1 MQPQI
6 DIDLLASPYCFLDRG
21 AEFNIWL
28 KFRLHYRGPITLVTT
43 GSIFDPAATLIKSR
57 IEIIDAK
64 TGERVKFPEV
74 QILAV
79 EEKSRSAEGPALIL
93 EPEGES
99 YFFWSTNIP
108 GDRWREHPFD
118 ISGLVPDRE
127 YTVRYRDHGIT
138 RWFVGSQPAQQ
149 ETRSEVQTQSAPLTV
164 NLLGEKAPSFTTRQ
178 KLPPPPPVSTTMTTS
193 TPICSLSGSPPFT
206 IYLDWKLHSDR
217 AISALLTRENG
228 HNIGLDIRDP
238 ERNGRRIGPPADG
251 MYGDVDES
259 PPDEEELLRFQKN
272 GDIFPQSYTLA
283 VEPKRNGLVNAD
295 TWNLR
300 SGKTYALT
308 LRKSKWRWRYED
320 ELADGELQ
328 DPARVVEILRQEPR
342 VEWKPECR
350 LEFRAD

>member
-1 MQPQI
+1 
-6 DIDLLASPYCFLDRG
+6 
-21 AEFNIWL
+21 
-28 KFRLHYRGPITLVTT
+28 
-43 GSIFDPAATLIKSR
+43 
-57 IEIIDAK
+57 
-64 TGERVKFPEV
+64 
-74 QILAV
+74 
-79 EEKSRSAEGPALIL
+79 
-93 EPEGES
+93 
-99 YFFWSTNIP
+99 
-108 GDRWREHPFD
+108 
-118 ISGLVPDRE
+118 
-127 YTVRYRDHGIT
+127 
-138 RWFVGSQPAQQ
+138 
-149 ETRSEVQTQSAPLTV
+149 
-164 NLLGEKAPSFTTRQ
+164 
-178 KLPPPPPVSTTMTTS
+178 
-193 TPICSLSGSPPFT
+193 
-206 IYLDWKLHSDR
+206 
-217 AISALLTRENG
+217 
-228 HNIGLDIRDP
+228 
-238 ERNGRRIGPPADG
+238 